1 MGHVIEPVEFDKTKK
16 GETHENQKWK
26 MEKESETSQ
35 YVGYF
40 KLCLVTEKKPETVE
54 QKDPDKPKIDTKTCV
69 SATNN
74 PNEFE
79 NKQNCESVI
88 ASNVENFRTFD
99 ESTRKVFTIVLGFF
113 VATTVKRWWDQTLK
127 IPRLDKL
134 AISLNAIMQEEGK
147 EPELM
152 KKVKLE
158 ILRLAALSYA
168 IVMISLSGCFADKPE
183 EVIEFL
189 KEKKG
194 LLKDDEIKA
203 LGFTPDHLKEK
214 KRIFSA
220 TGSAMLKWW
229 LPLNWAARI
238 VQKEQKKGGHLPKE
252 GKEIARHLIIIFNDL
267 EHVADYS
274 QRPMPKIAL
283 QAVQFVFWVSL
294 VIGTLDN
301 HHRNFDSKDKRTGLA
316 ANGFL
321 MLLLDLVGH
330 LDELI
335 VYILF
340 YSWIRMAE
348 IVQNP
353 FDGHKHYDIDVK
365 RSIDTELY
373 AATAALH
380 F

>member
-1 MGHVIEPVEFDKTKK
+1 V
-16 GETHENQKWK
+16 
-26 MEKESETSQ
+26 
-35 YVGYF
+35 
-40 KLCLVTEKKPETVE
+40 
-54 QKDPDKPKIDTKTCV
+54 IDTRSCV
-69 SATNN
+69 SAQNKET

-79 NKQNCESVI
+79 SKQDCKGII
-88 ASNVENFRTFD
+88 AANVENFRTF
-99 ESTRKVFTIVLGFF
+99 EGNTRKVITVLLGFF
-113 VATTVKRWWDQTLK
+113 VATIVKRWWDQTAK

-134 AISLNAIMQEEGK
+134 AISLNAIMQEEKKGANS
-147 EPELM
+147 M
-152 KKVKLE
+152 KDVKHE

-168 IVMISLSGCFADKPE
+168 MVMISLSGCFADEPE
-183 EVIEFL
+183 KVIHYL
-189 KEKKG
+189 KKEKG
-194 LLKDDEIKA
+194 LLKDEEIKA
-203 LGFTPDHLKEK
+203 LGFTEDQFKEK

-220 TGSAMLKWW
+220 TGAAMLKWW
-229 LPLNWAARI
+229 LPLNWAARK
-238 VQKEQKKGGHLPKE
+238 VQEEQKSGGHLPKE

-301 HHRNFDSKDKRTGLA
+301 HHRNFDKYSYNGKTGY
-316 ANGFL
+316 NPFL
-321 MLLLDLVGH
+321 MFLVDLVGH

-348 IVQNP
+348 MVQNP
-353 FDGHKHYDIDVK
+353 FDGDKHYDIKVK